1 MRISVKTSQGG
12 GMFGGGP
19 SSEVSIEAA
28 DYDAGQATVS
38 AMMIL
43 AQNGIGEYPAVPD
56 DETTVKEP
64 DEDSP
69 EDGYTE
75 SDDVPAAGWG
85 DDEKSDPTQ
94 RASDPGD
101 AVVLVWPDGTSRAFV
116 DNGAAWVSPS
126 VIGKFDEPLTVEYSN
141 SEVTV
146 VVVSRQPDPG
156 VPYPG
161 FTGNQE

>member
-1 MRISVKTSQGG
+1 MRISIKTSQGG

-19 SSEVSIEAA
+19 SSEVSIEGQ
-28 DYDAGQATVS
+28 DYEVPQAVT
-38 AMMIL
+38 ATQFIL
-43 AQNGIGEYPAVPD
+43 AQSGIGEFPSVPD

-75 SDDVPAAGWG
+75 SDDAPAAGWG
-85 DDEKSDPTQ
+85 EPGHGSN
-94 RASDPGD
+94 AGD

-126 VIGKFDEPLTVEYSN
+126 VIGKFDEPLTVEYSD